1 MAALYGKNFTD
12 AHVNEPVKPY
22 EQGELAGRVR
32 MLYDEYELDGAVL
45 ALNDTIDI
53 GYLPKGARVVG
64 AWISIPASLGT
75 GGILDLGWASNGTES
90 ADADGLVNGCDAGG
104 QAAFLSMTVEP
115 GALVKFSA
123 ETLIQLKC
131 DEASSA
137 TSGTVKACVLYVM
150 D

>member
-1 MAALYGKNFTD
+1 MAAKYGKNFTD

-32 MLYDEYELDGAVL
+32 MLYDEYDLSAVL

-53 GYLPKGARVVG
+53 GYLPKGARIVG
-64 AWISIPASLGT
+64 AWIAIPASLGT
-75 GGILDLGWASNGTES
+75 GGILDLGWAANGVES
-90 ADADGLVNGCDAGG
+90 ADADGLIDGADAGG
-104 QAAFLSMTVEP
+104 QAVFKAMSSEP

-131 DEASSA
+131 DEASSLSA
-137 TSGTVKACVLYVM
+137 GKIKAAVLYVM